1 MAALAVMLAAV
12 GSLCGAV
19 YSEAINPALYGEKSR
34 AAVAQ
39 AHGMRDDDAVTA
51 YIGMD
56 AARQNEAA
64 KIIALYMEL
73 GGEDTPLAVDDLDLA
88 FSYIAQENLQAAKE
102 LLDKLENAIL
112 QLGDFPYL
120 GVVFPNKETYEVT
133 GYRYLAVD
141 TYVVFY
147 RIDDVQK
154 EIQIARVFH
163 SRQNWLYLAL
173 SAER

>member
-1 MAALAVMLAAV
+1 MNK
-12 GSLCGAV
+12 
-19 YSEAINPALYGEKSR
+19 YRIWY
-34 AAVAQ
+34 
-39 AHGMRDDDAVTA
+39 
-51 YIGMD
+51 
-56 AARQNEAA
+56 
-64 KIIALYMEL
+64 
-73 GGEDTPLAVDDLDLA
+73 TPLAVDDLDLA

-102 LLDKLENAIL
+102 LLDKLENAVL
-112 QLGDFPYL
+112 QLKDFPYL

-141 TYVVFY
+141 AYVIFY

-173 SAER
+173 SAEG